1 MITPT
6 FELTQDDQFVFCK
19 IHVPYVKLST
29 VDFYLF
35 DQEFK
40 FWAKPYFLRLTFP
53 HNIVEDEHAKAVHD
67 VANGN
72 ITVHI
77 PKEEKGQFFENL
89 DMITLLLKKKAAAGG
104 ANKAPPLIEVVGSSS
119 TAMDDG
125 SGEGNGGDGDDD
137 GEDGDDLTTESDW
150 EMDQSAPP
158 LAGGDLTGQYPCG
171 FNNGCRGFFST
182 LQECSLTICDLE
194 KPDTTSPD
202 ERRRQRI
209 VGENA
214 RFDEE
219 YYMGD
224 FIEPND
230 FLQEALAFKPDWAI
244 PQTPDV
250 STPSTTTTSSSSS
263 SSSSP
268 ASTSTSTSP
277 VAPSP
282 SPLITLIPSSST
294 STTTTTSSSS
304 SSLSEV
310 ITPLPSSPVTA
321 TLPAAAAAAGAE
333 AGAAEPE
340 ATGQV
345 VLPIQRFTK
354 DEQLIM
360 MSLPSKEYLIEDEKS
375 LLLGMVDIL
384 FAYAFDHRTTS
395 GDPTCESS
403 WTICKLSPTLSW
415 FDSFQTLKEMMI
427 ACVRRALIFPLFRR
441 WDLVQK
447 VLDDVREIF
456 RGGKRRVLR
465 CLLRAKKILDK
476 SETKFYLSRIYVD
489 DYCVWLQSLSV
500 KRITSLSKKL
510 NSFSISK
517 DEVGFN
523 LTELE
528 QEATS
533 LSSAGGSAV
542 EDQEM
547 SG

>member
-1 MITPT
+1 
-6 FELTQDDQFVFCK
+6 
-19 IHVPYVKLST
+19 
-29 VDFYLF
+29 
-35 DQEFK
+35 
-40 FWAKPYFLRLTFP
+40 
-53 HNIVEDEHAKAVHD
+53 
-67 VANGN
+67 
-72 ITVHI
+72 
-77 PKEEKGQFFENL
+77 
-89 DMITLLLKKKAAAGG
+89 
-104 ANKAPPLIEVVGSSS
+104 
-119 TAMDDG
+119 
-125 SGEGNGGDGDDD
+125 
-137 GEDGDDLTTESDW
+137 
-150 EMDQSAPP
+150 
-158 LAGGDLTGQYPCG
+158 
-171 FNNGCRGFFST
+171 
-182 LQECSLTICDLE
+182 
-194 KPDTTSPD
+194 
-202 ERRRQRI
+202 
-209 VGENA
+209 
-214 RFDEE
+214 
-219 YYMGD
+219 
-224 FIEPND
+224 
-230 FLQEALAFKPDWAI
+230 
-244 PQTPDV
+244 
-250 STPSTTTTSSSSS
+250 
-263 SSSSP
+263 
-268 ASTSTSTSP
+268 
-277 VAPSP
+277 
-282 SPLITLIPSSST
+282 
-294 STTTTTSSSS
+294 
-304 SSLSEV
+304 
-310 ITPLPSSPVTA
+310 
-321 TLPAAAAAAGAE
+321 
-333 AGAAEPE
+333 
-340 ATGQV
+340 
-345 VLPIQRFTK
+345 
-354 DEQLIM
+354 
-360 MSLPSKEYLIEDEKS
+360 
-375 LLLGMVDIL
+375 MVDIL